1 MKRLLLLSL
10 ALTMAGVAPALADH
24 PTGATMED
32 IRQLQADVDRLDA
45 SLARLSETAR
55 TEEFRE
61 READIRDE
69 LVWLRG
75 QVRRHQRDEAQ
86 GLGAS
91 KAEVEEIRRSIVELR
106 DDVDR
111 SQGTRSSRRMGSG
124 AINVPNGTEMTVR
137 LDTPLSSK
145 TARREDRVEATIAE
159 SVRVDGE
166 VQIPAGTRVRGIV
179 QDAQPAE
186 RPSKGGRLDL
196 AFDQLVMPNGQRVD
210 IRSTVASV
218 KESGVDKKRAG
229 LGAVLGGIL
238 GGVLEGKEGA
248 LIGVLVGGGGA
259 VVASKG
265 DDVELPA
272 GTVVNLRLERPV
284 AVR

>member
-10 ALTMAGVAPALADH
+10 VLTMAGVAPALADH

-32 IRQLQADVDRLDA
+32 LRQLQAEVDRLDV
-45 SLARLSETAR
+45 SLAQLSNGSSR
-55 TEEFRE
+55 EEFQRRE
-61 READIRDE
+61 DDIRDE
-69 LVWLRG
+69 LIWLRG
-75 QVRRHQRDEAQ
+75 QVRRHQRDESQ

-91 KAEVEEIRRSIVELR
+91 KAEVEQIRQSIVDLR
-106 DDVDR
+106 NDVDR
-111 SQGTRSSRRMGSG
+111 TLGTRPRRSGSG
-124 AINVPNGTEMTVR
+124 EISVPNGTEMTVR
-137 LDTPLSSK
+137 LDTALSSK
-145 TARREDRVEATIAE
+145 TARREDRVEATVAE

-179 QDAQPAE
+179 QDVVPAE

-196 AFDQLVMPNGQRVD
+196 EFDQLLMPNGRRVD
-210 IRSTVASV
+210 IRGNVASL
-218 KESGVDKKRAG
+218 KEGGIDKKRAG

-238 GGVLEGKEGA
+238 GGVLEGKKGA

>member
-32 IRQLQADVDRLDA
+32 IRQLQADVDQLDA
-45 SLARLSETAR
+45 SLARLSDTAR
-55 TEEFRE
+55 TEEFRQ

-91 KAEVEEIRRSIVELR
+91 RAEVEEIRRSIVELR

-179 QDAQPAE
+179 QDAQQAE

>member
-32 IRQLQADVDRLDA
+32 IRQLQADVDQLDA
-45 SLARLSETAR
+45 SLARLSDTAR
-55 TEEFRE
+55 TEEFRQ

-91 KAEVEEIRRSIVELR
+91 RAEVEEIRRSIVELR

>member
-10 ALTMAGVAPALADH
+10 VLTMAGASTALADH

-32 IRQLQADVDRLDA
+32 LRQLQAEVDRLDD
-45 SLARLSETAR
+45 SLAQMNAGSAR
-55 TEEFRE
+55 TEEFRQ
-61 READIRDE
+61 RENDIRDE

-75 QVRRHQRDEAQ
+75 QVRRHQRDESQ

-91 KAEVEEIRRSIVELR
+91 KADVEQIRQSIVDLR
-106 DDVDR
+106 TDVDR
-111 SQGTRSSRRMGSG
+111 TLGRTTRRSGSEV
-124 AINVPNGTEMTVR
+124 ISVPNGTEMTVR
-137 LDTPLSSK
+137 LDTALSSK
-145 TARREDRVEATIAE
+145 TARREDRVEATVAE
-159 SVRVDGE
+159 SVRVDGQ

-179 QDAQPAE
+179 QDVQPAE

-196 AFDQLVMPNGQRVD
+196 EFDQLVMANGRRVD
-210 IRSTVASV
+210 IRSSVASLE
-218 KESGVDKKRAG
+218 ESGIDKKRAG

-238 GGVLEGKEGA
+238 GGVLEGKTGA
-248 LIGVLVGGGGA
+248 VIGVLVGGGGA

>member
-10 ALTMAGVAPALADH
+10 VLTMAGVAPALADH
-24 PTGATMED
+24 PGAATMED
-32 IRQLQADVDRLDA
+32 LRQLQAEVDRLDD
-45 SLARLSETAR
+45 SLAQLGTGSPRAEDFQR
-55 TEEFRE
+55 RE
-61 READIRDE
+61 DEIRDE

-75 QVRRHQRDEAQ
+75 QVRRHQRDESQ

-91 KAEVEEIRRSIVELR
+91 KAEVEQIRQSIVDLR
-106 DDVDR
+106 NDVDR
-111 SQGTRSSRRMGSG
+111 SLGTRSRRSG
-124 AINVPNGTEMTVR
+124 TGEISVPNGTEMSVR

-145 TARREDRVEATIAE
+145 TARREDRVEATVAE
-159 SVRVDGE
+159 SVRVDGD

-196 AFDQLVMPNGQRVD
+196 EFDQLLMPNGRRVD

-218 KESGVDKKRAG
+218 SESGIDKKRAG
-229 LGAVLGGIL
+229 LGAILGGIL
-238 GGVLEGKEGA
+238 GGVLEGKKGA

>member
-1 MKRLLLLSL
+1 MKRLLPLGLML
-10 ALTMAGVAPALADH
+10 TIAGALPALADH

-32 IRQLQADVDRLDA
+32 LRQLQAEVDQLDD
-45 SLARLSETAR
+45 SLAQLGEGSPRAEDLR
-55 TEEFRE
+55 RREEE
-61 READIRDE
+61 IRDE

-75 QVRRHQRDEAQ
+75 QVRRHQRDESQ

-91 KAEVEEIRRSIVELR
+91 RAEVEQIRQSIVDLR
-106 DDVDR
+106 NDVDR
-111 SQGTRSSRRMGSG
+111 SLGTRSRRSGTG

-145 TARREDRVEATIAE
+145 TARREDRVEATVAE

-179 QDAQPAE
+179 QDVQPAE
-186 RPSKGGRLDL
+186 RPSKGGQLDL
-196 AFDQLVMPNGQRVD
+196 EFDQLVMTNGRRVD
-210 IRSTVASV
+210 IRGSVASL

-229 LGAVLGGIL
+229 LGAILGGIL
-238 GGVLEGKEGA
+238 GGVIEGKEGA

-259 VVASKG
+259 VVASRG